1 MKRGWMIVLLL
12 SLGLNLGLGL
22 GVLRRDGP
30 PPPTPRSRQWDPRD
44 DERAPA
50 MAERFMRKR
59 VGDLS
64 RRLDLDADQQQ
75 ALTGIYERSGPEVF
89 RHRQQMRDQR
99 RQIRELILAPD
110 PDWADVAAGLQEQ
123 VRLQGV
129 LDSLVVRV
137 MFEERQ
143 LLTAPQLEQYRQFTS
158 PLGERHGGERP
169 GRGRHGP
176 RGGAPQNRDVP

>member
-22 GVLRRDGP
+22 GVVRRDGP
-30 PPPTPRSRQWDPRD
+30 PPPAPRTRQWEPHD

-59 VGDLS
+59 VGDLA

-89 RHRQQMRDQR
+89 RHRQEMRDQR
-99 RQIRELILAPD
+99 QRIRELILAPD
-110 PDWADVAAGLQEQ
+110 ADWAEVAAGLQEQ

-143 LLTAPQLEQYRQFTS
+143 LLTGPQLERYRQFTS
-158 PLGERHGGERP
+158 PLGERP
-169 GRGRHGP
+169 GRGRHGG
-176 RGGAPQNRDVP
+176 RGGVAPPPPTNW

>member
-30 PPPTPRSRQWDPRD
+30 PPPAPRERRWEPRD

-59 VGDLS
+59 IGDLA
-64 RRLDLDADQQQ
+64 RRLDLDADQQH
-75 ALTGIYERSGPEVF
+75 ALTAIYERTGPEVF
-89 RHRQQMRDQR
+89 RHRQEMRDQR

-110 PDWADVAAGLQEQ
+110 ADWAEVAAGLQEQ
-123 VRLQGV
+123 VRLQAV

-143 LLTAPQLEQYRQFTS
+143 LLTGPQLDQYRQFTS

-169 GRGRHGP
+169 GRGRHGTRNPTPPP
-176 RGGAPQNRDVP
+176 RP